1 MSVGPHNN
9 STPQSVLDAPVST
22 PVVISDQRGFSRAE
36 RRHGV
41 NVLNPQSLRKHPKGF
56 ERGVAQAKAHGPNI
70 PYEKAEDQRS
80 AAERQSLARRIA
92 RTTQAKRTALA
103 EKLKQNRSQA

>member
-1 MSVGPHNN
+1 MAHHN

-41 NVLNPQSLRKHPKGF
+41 NVLNPQRLSRHPKGF
-56 ERGVAQAKAHGPNI
+56 ERGVAEAKAHGPNF
-70 PYEKAEDQRS
+70 PYVKAEDQQS
-80 AAERQSLARRIA
+80 AAERQSVARSIA
-92 RTTQAKRTALA
+92 RTTQAKAAALA
-103 EKLKQNRSQA
+103 EKLKQRRSQA